1 MPLNDSRDAVAP
13 PLKKGQGNSGRAK
26 DENLPRCPFFEGES
40 GPVTRYPADCPEA
53 CNEKSA
59 KPNDM
64 KIGPWLVFL
73 MSFLLVF
80 LLLWFVIIGA
90 MELLYGN

>member
-1 MPLNDSRDAVAP
+1 M
-13 PLKKGQGNSGRAK
+13 
-26 DENLPRCPFFEGES
+26 
-40 GPVTRYPADCPEA
+40 TRYPADCPEA

>member
-1 MPLNDSRDAVAP
+1 MHLDDFRDTVAP
-13 PLKKGQGNSGRAK
+13 TPEKVAGGDSWRAK
-26 DENLPRCPFFEGES
+26 YDTSRPSFFEGES

>member
-26 DENLPRCPFFEGES
+26 DENLPRPPFFEGES

-53 CNEKSA
+53 CNEKPA
-59 KPNDM
+59 MPNGM
-64 KIGPWLVFL
+64 KISSWLVFL
-73 MSFLLVF
+73 LSFLLVF